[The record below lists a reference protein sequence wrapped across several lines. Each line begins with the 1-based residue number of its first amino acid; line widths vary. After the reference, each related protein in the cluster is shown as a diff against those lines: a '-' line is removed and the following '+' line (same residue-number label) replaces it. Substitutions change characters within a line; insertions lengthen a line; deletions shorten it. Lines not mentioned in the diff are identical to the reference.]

1 MIDEMKCLASYV
13 TYRQLYDDGK
23 KDVYYVVS
31 KFIENIIV
39 TKKLYSFGLTQLSEQ
54 LNCTFGF
61 SIPEY
66 VIKSAIKRIDA
77 VTRENNSYT
86 VNKGKLTDDSNVSD
100 GIEKS
105 VKENKKISQKLIQ
118 FVEKE
123 KGLLNE
129 EEKEKLQQEFC
140 SFLLFDSHNGCSD
153 MISAFIVENEK
164 DAELQNCILKIKEG
178 AVLFAGLNYNSNI
191 SDKSAWHDEMI
202 IYVET
207 EILFHLA
214 GYNGTVFKSLAEDL
228 FSLIREMNTKSS
240 KKSIH
245 VRYFKEVSDEIDTF
259 FSVAQDIVEGKRTVS
274 IGNYAMEEI
283 VKGCGTASD
292 VIDKKTRFFALLKSK
307 TIIEEAEHDYYQ
319 DKYHEYNLE
328 TQDMFSEYGITD
340 DKTRYIKHLNYVN
353 ILRKGSNANDLR
365 KCRCVVMT
373 ETGKMLKIA
382 SDINKNSGT
391 IPLAINMYLLTNRL
405 WFDMNK
411 GFGSESLPSSF
422 DVLTR
427 SRIVLSNIL
436 TQNVTKKYEEV
447 KEEFVNKKINEDQLY
462 ECVISLREEIKK
474 PEEISSEFVGDI
486 LQSIITEDNINIYKS
501 EKEFLTGKLQEAE
514 REKKL
519 LVDDIQKSQE
529 ENAQIYNA
537 QKKIAEREK
546 TAIREQLD
554 DMLERKKKA
563 DRKVDIQQKR
573 VKHFLLLM
581 LVMYY
586 MIVFVILSKSDS
598 NYREL
603 FSLVLSVS
611 PPGISFLLSI
621 IRERKF
627 SVFGMYKKILE
638 SSEEKIRHKQYSEY
652 LIDIDKINELQKR
665 LEK

>member
-39 TKKLYSFGLTQLSEQ
+39 TKKLYSFGLTQLTEQ

-86 VNKGKLTDDSNVSD
+86 VNKGKITDDLNVSD
-100 GIEKS
+100 SIEKS
-105 VKENKKISQKLIQ
+105 VKENEKISQKLIQ
-118 FVEKE
+118 FVENE
-123 KGLLNE
+123 KGSLNE

-153 MISAFIVENEK
+153 LISAFIVENEK
-164 DAELQNCILKIKEG
+164 DAELQSCILKIKEG

-191 SDKSAWHDEMI
+191 SDKSAWRDKMI

-214 GYNGTVFKSLAEDL
+214 GYNGIVFKRLAEDL
-228 FSLIREMNTKSS
+228 FSLIGEMNTKSS
-240 KKSIH
+240 RESIH
-245 VRYFKEVSDEIDTF
+245 VRYFKEVSDEIDNF
-259 FSVAQDIVEGKRTVS
+259 FSAAQDIVEGKRTVS

-283 VKGCGTASD
+283 VKGCGTVSD
-292 VIDKKTRFFALLKSK
+292 VIDKKTQFFTLLRSRA
-307 TIIEEAEHDYYQ
+307 IIEEEEHDYYQ
-319 DKYHEYNLE
+319 DEYHKYNLE
-328 TQDMFSEYGITD
+328 TQNIFSEYSITD
-340 DKTRYIKHLNYVN
+340 DKLRYIKHLNYVN

-365 KCRCVVMT
+365 KCRYVVMT

-411 GFGSESLPSSF
+411 GFGSKSLPSSF

-427 SRIVLSNIL
+427 ARIVLSNIL
-436 TQNVTKKYEEV
+436 TQNVTKKYDEV
-447 KEEFVNKKINEDQLY
+447 KEKFENKKITEDQLY
-462 ECVISLREEIKK
+462 DSVIYLRDEIKK
-474 PEEISSEFVGDI
+474 PEEISSESVENI
-486 LQSIITEDNINIYKS
+486 LQFITEEKINIHKS
-501 EKEFLTGKLQEAE
+501 EKEFLEGKLQEAE

-519 LVDDIQKSQE
+519 LVDNIQKSQE

-537 QKKIAEREK
+537 QKELAEREK
-546 TAIREQLD
+546 TAIHEQLN

-573 VKHFLLLM
+573 VKLIFLIM

-586 MIVFVILSKSDS
+586 MVVFVIFIKLNSV
-598 NYREL
+598 YRGL
-603 FSLVLSVS
+603 FSLILSVS

-621 IRERKF
+621 IRERKL
-627 SVFGMYKKILE
+627 SVFGIYKKFLK
-638 SSEEKIRHKQYSEY
+638 SSEEKTRHKQYLEY
-652 LIDIDKINELQKR
+652 LIDIDKINVLQKR